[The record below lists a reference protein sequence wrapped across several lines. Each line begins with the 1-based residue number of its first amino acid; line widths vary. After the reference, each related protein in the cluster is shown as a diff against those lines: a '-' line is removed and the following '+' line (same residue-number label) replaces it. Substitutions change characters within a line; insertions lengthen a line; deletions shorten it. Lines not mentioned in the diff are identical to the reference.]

1 MKASVK
7 GQKVTHP
14 LKPIFN
20 KDSEVLIL
28 GSFPSVVSR
37 NRNMYYANPT
47 NRFWKVMEM
56 MFSVQIENR
65 EQFCLQQHL
74 ALWDVIH
81 SCTIHGSSDSSIQDV
96 VVNDIASIVKNTK
109 IKAIFTTGTKATN
122 LYEKYI
128 HLDIP
133 HYALPST
140 SSANAKMHIEEL
152 VLHYQKI
159 KEIL

>member
-7 GQKVTHP
+7 GQKVIHP

-56 MFSVQIENR
+56 MFSMQIENR

-81 SCTIHGSSDSSIQDV
+81 S
-96 VVNDIASIVKNTK
+96 
-109 IKAIFTTGTKATN
+109 
-122 LYEKYI
+122 
-128 HLDIP
+128 
-133 HYALPST
+133 
-140 SSANAKMHIEEL
+140 
-152 VLHYQKI
+152 
-159 KEIL
+159 